1 MSRAGEDRIIKWQRQ
16 QGRTIES
23 GILTEQA
30 GVFAHRV
37 SDQRLIDRYKVRG
50 NITYRQWEAGDRLYT
65 TWYNAGR
72 SPVQVAALTVRVDG
86 GGSKRDMSERQ
97 SINWHSFVGA
107 LGALPLSMRSLVVNV
122 CLHETTAADHAKA
135 HGHNKDGGMYG
146 LSLSLDFL
154 ADHYGMPSG

>member
-1 MSRAGEDRIIKWQRQ
+1 MSRASEDRVIKWQRKR
-16 QGRTIES
+16 GRVIES

-50 NITYRQWEAGDRLYT
+50 NITYRQWEAGDRLYN

-97 SINWHSFVGA
+97 SINWSAFVKA
-107 LGALPLSMRSLVVNV
+107 LEA
-122 CLHETTAADHAKA
+122 
-135 HGHNKDGGMYG
+135 
-146 LSLSLDFL
+146 LSLDMRNIIICSVLHEEVPGSL
-154 ADHYGMPSG
+154 AKSKGHNPVGGLYGLALSLDALGDVYGMAR